1 MCVHQAC
8 YGIEHI
14 PQGSWLCAPCDFGG
28 PQFRPE
34 CVLCPNSSVGA
45 MKATKN
51 YRHWAHVS
59 CALWMPEVG
68 FGDLVKMEPIIN
80 LNKIPPA
87 KWQLTCSLCKE
98 KRGCCLQ
105 CAEKKC
111 HLAFHVTCAFKFNLE
126 LKNHQ
131 LQGGG
136 ASSGG
141 FGANDYEPSVV
152 GGAES
157 AQQFK
162 AYCLR
167 HTKKRQLL
175 KNAEQDDEEDEDEKE
190 NLVTMEEEE
199 SEIKLDYEN
208 AASKLESID
217 GLDGDD
223 EEECEENDERLL
235 NLLTKMNENERKFEI
250 IKRIQLLNKHFYK
263 NVNLNLAKNLAH
275 VKNQMHIDMVF
286 NYWKLK
292 RRFNVM
298 TITSIDNTVS
308 LIFFLCLFRVVR

>member
-8 YGIEHI
+8 YGIEYI

-34 CVLCPNSSVGA
+34 CVLCPNSNVGA

-59 CALWMPEVG
+59 CALWIPEVG
-68 FGDLVKMEPIIN
+68 FGDPIKIEPIIN

-126 LKNHQ
+126 MKQHQ
-131 LQGGG
+131 SDR
-136 ASSGG
+136 AVNS
-141 FGANDYEPSVV
+141 ADYEPT
-152 GGAES
+152 EP
-157 AQQFK
+157 QQFK

-167 HTKKRQLL
+167 HTKKRQMLQNEL
-175 KNAEQDDEEDEDEKE
+175 DEEEEEEKE
-190 NLVTMEEEE
+190 NINEEGNTDQNENLA
-199 SEIKLDYEN
+199 IKLNYEN
-208 AASKLESID
+208 TKLEEIID
-217 GLDGDD
+217 DD
-223 EEECEENDERLL
+223 NDEYLL
-235 NLLTKMNENERKFEI
+235 NLLTKMNEDERKFEI

-263 NVNLNLAKNLAH
+263 NVNLNLAKNLTN
-275 VKNQMHIDMVF
+275 VKNQMHIDLVF

-298 TITSIDNTVS
+298 TITSLDNTVS
-308 LIFFLCLFRVVR
+308 I